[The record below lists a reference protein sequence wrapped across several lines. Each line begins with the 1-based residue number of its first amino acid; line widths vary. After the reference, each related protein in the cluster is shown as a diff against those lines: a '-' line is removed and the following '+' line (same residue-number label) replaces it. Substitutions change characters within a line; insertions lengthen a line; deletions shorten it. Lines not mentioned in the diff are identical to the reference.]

1 MRLQSLPGRSSLDN
15 AAFHPATSKTI
26 AWSQQQVRGTL
37 CRTLGQTSLTRAV
50 CPALVIYEHACTLSQ
65 EADVIWS
72 RKKTGATLLFLLNR
86 FATAG
91 FAIVMI
97 LLLPNWGTLLA

>member
-1 MRLQSLPGRSSLDN
+1 MTTS
-15 AAFHPATSKTI
+15 PATSKII
-26 AWSQQQVRGTL
+26 AWSQQQVRGIL
-37 CRTLGQTSLTRAV
+37 RPLSQSGSPAV
-50 CPALVIYEHACTLSQ
+50 RPALVIYEHACTLSQ

-91 FAIVMI
+91 FALAMI
-97 LLLPNWGTLLA
+97 FLLPNWGTLLA